1 MVNQNEVKKR
11 RESKIGLRN
20 QIGSKKV
27 KAVKTQRKP
36 NRVVASSRKRYEE
49 LKAKPK
55 RTVPQYVRGVPLMP
69 LRTVEKALRKIYGVG
84 RVKAREVCKACGRRP
99 SVKVGNLDVEHVQ
112 LMERWRTE
120 NVLCGADRR
129 RMEYEAIHR
138 HLKLGTV
145 RGMNLRRGLP
155 VRGQRNSTNG
165 MTARKLNGQRGTK
178 VR

>member
-20 QIGSKKV
+20 QIGSKKGPG
-27 KAVKTQRKP
+27 KS
-36 NRVVASSRKRYEE
+36 NRVSARSRKRYDE

-55 RTVPQYVRGVPLMP
+55 RNVPQYVRGVPLMP
-69 LRTVEKALRKIYGVG
+69 LRTVEKALRKVYGVG

-99 SVKVGNLDVEHVQ
+99 SVKVGNLEVEHVQ
-112 LMERWRTE
+112 LMERWRME
-120 NVLCGADRR
+120 NVVCGADRR

-155 VRGQRNSTNG
+155 VRGQRTSTNG

>member
-1 MVNQNEVKKR
+1 
-11 RESKIGLRN
+11 
-20 QIGSKKV
+20 
-27 KAVKTQRKP
+27 
-36 NRVVASSRKRYEE
+36 
-49 LKAKPK
+49 
-55 RTVPQYVRGVPLMP
+55 MP

-84 RVKAREVCKACGRRP
+84 RVKAREVCQACGRRA

-112 LMERWRTE
+112 LIERWRMETL
-120 NVLCGADRR
+120 LCGADRR

-145 RGMNLRRGLP
+145 RGLNLRRGLP
-155 VRGQRNSTNG
+155 VRGQRTSTNG